1 MLPGSRSLS
10 KELGINRKTVQAV
23 YEELE
28 AQGWLVT
35 LLEKAHLWQMFYRKK
50 ASNRAKS

>member
-35 LLEKAHLWQMFYRKK
+35 HSKRHICGRCFTGKNLK
-50 ASNRAKS
+50 